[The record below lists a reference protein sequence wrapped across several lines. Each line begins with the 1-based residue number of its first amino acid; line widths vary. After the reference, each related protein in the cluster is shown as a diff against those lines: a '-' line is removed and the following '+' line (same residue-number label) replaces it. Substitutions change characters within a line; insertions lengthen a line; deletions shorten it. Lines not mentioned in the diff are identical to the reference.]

1 MTVVP
6 ACMQG
11 NEDSVAEK
19 FFRLAYSRYKYNETT
34 CQIEPDSPDDTGYRI
49 FATFIAISSLG
60 NVIVMTF
67 TAARIKQ
74 ETAKQGILPLA
85 NFLARDRDVSVGR
98 LLKWFKRKGWFH
110 SILKHKWFSP
120 EQHSEKTPAGALVLH
135 FISCVIL
142 LLATLGMAAEDAYTL
157 LSSLTAYVVN
167 AFFGVFL
174 GLGILILRFHG
185 PPPTSPEV
193 PTMTWT
199 EMTGPGIKPLLSV
212 TTAVIYLVGNLWPV
226 ATMWIPPEAKPR
238 ATSPTTGTQPTPS
251 ATSTATAT
259 DASTLSSLATWYVV
273 PTVSWVILAVGG
285 LWFLGFFAYAKRRE
299 MKKYEVFTVEK
310 APEFESANGGEAGT
324 DGDLILVHETVYL
337 AWQAKEI
344 MESEAME
351 MRKTPAV

>member
-1 MTVVP
+1 MVVVP
-6 ACMQG
+6 ACMQLKG
-11 NEDSVAEK
+11 NEASVAEN
-19 FFRLAYSRYKYNETT
+19 FFKLAYSRHKYNEAT
-34 CQIEPDSPDDTGYRI
+34 CEMINPESHDDTGYRI

-120 EQHSEKTPAGALVLH
+120 EQHSEKTPAGALLLH

-142 LLATLGMAAEDAYTL
+142 LLATLDMAAQDAYTL
-157 LSSLTAYVVN
+157 LTSLAAYVVN

-185 PPPTSPEV
+185 PPPTGPEV
-193 PTMTWT
+193 HTITWT

-212 TTAVIYLVGNLWPV
+212 TAAVIYLVGNLWPV
-226 ATMWIPPEAKPR
+226 VTMWIPPEAQSR
-238 ATSPTTGTQPTPS
+238 GTSPNSTT
-251 ATSTATAT
+251 TAT
-259 DASTLSSLATWYVV
+259 DASTSSSLSWYIV

-324 DGDLILVHETVYL
+324 DGDLVLVHETVYL

>member
-1 MTVVP
+1 
-6 ACMQG
+6 MQG
-11 NEDSVAEK
+11 NGDSVAEK
-19 FFRLAYSRYKYNETT
+19 FFKLAYSRYKYNETT
-34 CQIEPDSPDDTGYRI
+34 CQMIDPESPDDTGYRI

-74 ETAKQGILPLA
+74 ETAKQGILPFA

-142 LLATLGMAAEDAYTL
+142 LLATLGMAAQDAYTL
-157 LSSLTAYVVN
+157 LTSLAAYVVN

-174 GLGILILRFHG
+174 GLGILIMRFHG
-185 PPPTSPEV
+185 PPRTSPEV

-226 ATMWIPPEAKPR
+226 ATMWIPPEA
-238 ATSPTTGTQPTPS
+238 
-251 ATSTATAT
+251 
-259 DASTLSSLATWYVV
+259 STLSSLAWYVV